1 MQVIILRNGLQFFII
16 YFSVDS
22 YQYFKFLSNLGRINV
37 QVWGNCDGIVLN
49 DETRIIQSPN
59 YPARYKNNLDCYWN
73 ILSPVGTRLN
83 LMPINMVMEKCGKD
97 CTCDYIEIL
106 EESND
111 KINGKKVCSLKDFNS
126 LNRVQNQTFESSV
139 NSLLIH
145 FHTDPREMRKGFQ
158 INYNMTRAC
167 HTNKHG

>member
-1 MQVIILRNGLQFFII
+1 
-16 YFSVDS
+16 
-22 YQYFKFLSNLGRINV
+22 
-37 QVWGNCDGIVLN
+37 
-49 DETRIIQSPN
+49 
-59 YPARYKNNLDCYWN
+59 
-73 ILSPVGTRLN
+73 
-83 LMPINMVMEKCGKD
+83 MVMEICGKD

-111 KINGKKVCSLKDFNS
+111 NTNGKKVCSLKEFN
-126 LNRVQNQTFESSV
+126 LLKRVQNQTFESSV

-167 HTNKHG
+167 CTNKHG

>member
-1 MQVIILRNGLQFFII
+1 
-16 YFSVDS
+16 
-22 YQYFKFLSNLGRINV
+22 
-37 QVWGNCDGIVLN
+37 
-49 DETRIIQSPN
+49 
-59 YPARYKNNLDCYWN
+59 
-73 ILSPVGTRLN
+73 
-83 LMPINMVMEKCGKD
+83 MPINMVMEKCGKD

-111 KINGKKVCSLKDFNS
+111 KINKKKVCSLRDFNS

-145 FHTDPREMRKGFQ
+145 FHTDPREIRKGFQ
-158 INYNMTRAC
+158 INYNMARAC

>member
-1 MQVIILRNGLQFFII
+1 MQVVILRNNIQFFII
-16 YFSVDS
+16 YFSVES
-22 YQYFKFLSNLGRINV
+22 YQYFKFLSNTGRINV

-59 YPARYKNNLDCYWN
+59 YPALYKNNLDCYWN
-73 ILSPVGTRLN
+73 ILSPVGTRLT
-83 LMPINMVMEKCGKD
+83 LVPINMVMERCGED

-111 KINGKKVCSLKDFNS
+111 KSFGKKICSLKDFES

-167 HTNKHG
+167 YTNKHG